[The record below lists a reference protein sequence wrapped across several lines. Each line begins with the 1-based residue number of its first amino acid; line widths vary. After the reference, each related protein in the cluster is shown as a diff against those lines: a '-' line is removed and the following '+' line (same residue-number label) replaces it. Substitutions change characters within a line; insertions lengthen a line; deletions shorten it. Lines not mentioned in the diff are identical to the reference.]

1 MISAECSILEAVA
14 LMSQATRASDAM
26 ARYEVPRDDHHA
38 VADPSRV
45 RGDLRR
51 GACARWAIWPTSTV

>member
-14 LMSQATRASDAM
+14 LMSQATRASDPM
-26 ARYEVPRDDHHA
+26 ARYEVRDDHHA
-38 VADPSRV
+38 VADPSPR

-51 GACARWAIWPTSTV
+51 GACARWAFWPTPTV